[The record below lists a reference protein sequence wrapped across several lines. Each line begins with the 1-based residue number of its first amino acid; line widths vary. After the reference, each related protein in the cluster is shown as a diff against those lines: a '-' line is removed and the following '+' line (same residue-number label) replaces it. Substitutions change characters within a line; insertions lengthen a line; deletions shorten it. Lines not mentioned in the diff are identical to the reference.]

1 MELIKDSKLIR
12 GKLHFL
18 IKWKG
23 YPHEESTWESAD
35 DLHNAEHLVREFYA
49 RHPSAPRR
57 INSLHFSSLPF
68 VTYENLTTP
77 SIPSWFPNWTQKRY
91 CAHCGQ

>member
-23 YPHEESTWESAD
+23 YPHEESTWKSAD
-35 DLHNAEHLVREFYA
+35 DLHNTEYLVREFYA
-49 RHPSAPRR
+49 RHPSTPRR

-68 VTYENLTTP
+68 VTYENLITP

-91 CAHCGQ
+91 CAYCGQ